1 MKAGVLFGNEDIRYT
16 EIDTPQIA
24 DEEIL
29 VKVRATGVC
38 GSDIPRVLHNGAHF
52 YPIVLGHEFSGEVVE
67 IGKNVSGFE
76 IGDRVS
82 GVPLVPCLKCDDC
95 KKGNYALC
103 KHYSFIGSREQG
115 SFAEY
120 IKLPASNAVKFEKSV
135 SFEQG
140 ALFEPSTVA
149 LHGVRCVDYVGGKD
163 VAVLGGGTIGLFTMQ
178 WAKILGAKTVTV
190 FDVNDNRLS
199 LAKKLGA
206 DYIINSINSELPKD
220 KYDYVFETAGQPATI
235 LNAFEVAAN
244 KAKVCFIGTPH
255 NEVVFTPKL
264 WENLNRKE
272 LLITGSWMSY
282 SASFPGEEWELTAHM
297 FKTGKL
303 KYDEEI
309 IFKKFPLSKI
319 NEAFKMFKDPKSV
332 GGKILICND

>member
-16 EIDTPQIA
+16 EIDTPQIT
-24 DEEIL
+24 DYEVL
-29 VKVRATGVC
+29 VKVRATGIC

-67 IGKNVSGFE
+67 IGNNVTGFE

-82 GVPLVPCLKCDDC
+82 GVPLLPCMKCDDC

-120 IKLPASNAVKFEKSV
+120 IKLPASNAVKFDKSV

-149 LHGVRCVDYVGGKD
+149 LHGVRCADYVGGKD

-190 FDVNDNRLS
+190 FDVNDERLS
-199 LAKKLGA
+199 LAEKLGA
-206 DYIINSINSELPKD
+206 DHIINSMNTEPPKD
-220 KYDYVFETAGQPATI
+220 EYEYVFETAGQPATI

-244 KAKVCFIGTPH
+244 KANVCFIGTPH
-255 NEVVFTPKL
+255 NEVVFTPRQ

-272 LLITGSWMSY
+272 LSVTGSWMSY

-297 FKTGKL
+297 FKTGEL

-319 NEAFKMFKDPKSV
+319 NEAFMLFKDPKSV
-332 GGKILICND
+332 GGKILIYND